1 MTQGHTNSLGVD
13 LVLGLPA
20 QKTELKWKA
29 EGSEQ
34 SNTYV
39 HTYTYTLGVSTY
51 EHALIIQPNAPHHQ
65 GYLIR
70 FYQISKQDI

>member
-1 MTQGHTNSLGVD
+1 MTQGHTNSLGVY
-13 LVLGLPA
+13 LILGLPA

-39 HTYTYTLGVSTY
+39 RTYTLGVSTY
-51 EHALIIQPNAPHHQ
+51 VHALIIQPNAPHHQ

-70 FYQISKQDI
+70 FYQISNQDI